1 MRCLR
6 HSAGLVHTPLV
17 SKCRWSRDG
26 EGTLRATYEE
36 LMRCAGRDQVRC
48 GRRGAHPAGR
58 PASASPGRAV
68 SGGRGTEL
76 ESHQDNLR
84 AERPLAFHTRF
95 LLIPLTRVAV
105 VFFLNEKP
113 SLRPAWGAWR
123 SFRELGAG
131 PRGADVAPGLA
142 EPLREREEAGGAGA
156 RPDFGSR
163 TCRTGR
169 CASRAAHP
177 PVCFLLTRRRC
188 RVRRWDGD
196 PVLPENCKGFSSFPR
211 DRRRP
216 SPGAGVHRPP
226 SRRGLPGAGAPPRAT
241 RARAAPRGARATG
254 QKDTGFWGQRRAQA
268 PDHPGRLCGTLA
280 SSGHDRSASCWAS
293 PSRNVLRRRGHGSA
307 GGRWGGGLRAALP
320 GGRRGD
326 LAARGRGLGSDQ

>member
-36 LMRCAGRDQVRC
+36 LMRCAGRDQVRG

-95 LLIPLTRVAV
+95 LLIPLIRVAV

-156 RPDFGSR
+156 RPDFGSC

-169 CASRAAHP
+169 CASRATHP
-177 PVCFLLTRRRC
+177 PVCFLLTR
-188 RVRRWDGD
+188 
-196 PVLPENCKGFSSFPR
+196 
-211 DRRRP
+211 
-216 SPGAGVHRPP
+216 
-226 SRRGLPGAGAPPRAT
+226 
-241 RARAAPRGARATG
+241 
-254 QKDTGFWGQRRAQA
+254 
-268 PDHPGRLCGTLA
+268 
-280 SSGHDRSASCWAS
+280 
-293 PSRNVLRRRGHGSA
+293 
-307 GGRWGGGLRAALP
+307 
-320 GGRRGD
+320 
-326 LAARGRGLGSDQ
+326 

>member
-36 LMRCAGRDQVRC
+36 LMRCAGRDRVRC

-68 SGGRGTEL
+68 SGGWGTEL

-95 LLIPLTRVAV
+95 LLIPLIRVAV

-131 PRGADVAPGLA
+131 LRGADVAPGLA

-177 PVCFLLTRRRC
+177 RSVFCSLADDAVSVDGTVTPFCPKTARASPRSPGTDGGPRPGPASTTLPPGGGFRAQVRLPGPRERGRRLE
-188 RVRRWDGD
+188 G
-196 PVLPENCKGFSSFPR
+196 PERR
-211 DRRRP
+211 DRRTRA
-216 SPGAGVHRPP
+216 SGDSAEHRPQTTP
-226 SRRGLPGAGAPPRAT
+226 DASVARRPPAVT
-241 RARAAPRGARATG
+241 TAAPRAGPAPPGMCSAGLVTAVQEAVGAG
-254 QKDTGFWGQRRAQA
+254 
-268 PDHPGRLCGTLA
+268 
-280 SSGHDRSASCWAS
+280 
-293 PSRNVLRRRGHGSA
+293 GSA
-307 GGRWGGGLRAALP
+307 RHSQAEDAVT
-320 GGRRGD
+320 
-326 LAARGRGLGSDQ
+326 